1 MKRVDSLESGTE
13 MAQFQGAFR
22 PLFACESVLLGLKA
36 IDVTLA
42 LCCGGALEEYNF
54 IRGQYV
60 QLSCSGPGD

>member
-42 LCCGGALEEYNF
+42 PCVAAE
-54 IRGQYV
+54 R
-60 QLSCSGPGD
+60 